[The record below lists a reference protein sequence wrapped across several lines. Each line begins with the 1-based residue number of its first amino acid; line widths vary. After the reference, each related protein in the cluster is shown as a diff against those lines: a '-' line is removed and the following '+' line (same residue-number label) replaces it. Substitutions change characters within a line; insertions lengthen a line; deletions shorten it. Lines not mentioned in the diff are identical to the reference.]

1 VPNGV
6 GEERGV
12 PVFLRATY
20 DITPQLSLHLVADVV
35 AVGDELCVEDVS
47 GNKLRQGDFDPAPRF
62 AVIFLGRF

>member
-12 PVFLRATY
+12 PIFLRATY
-20 DITPQLSLHLVADVV
+20 DFTRQLSLHLLAGVV
-35 AVGDELCVEDVS
+35 VGGQLRVEDSS
-47 GNKLRQGDFDPAPRF
+47 GNKLRQDDFDPAPRF